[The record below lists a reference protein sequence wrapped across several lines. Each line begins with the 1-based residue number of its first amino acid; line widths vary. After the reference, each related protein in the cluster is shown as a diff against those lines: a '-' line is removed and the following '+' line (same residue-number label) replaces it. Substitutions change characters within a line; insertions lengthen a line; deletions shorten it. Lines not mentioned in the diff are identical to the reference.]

1 MREIAIITTKSVE
14 YYDDY
19 SKIVDSITDW
29 SEVSDEDYKL
39 LVHFSNKYEW
49 MVIERLDKK
58 PGFLLSSVK
67 AALDEVKLEEERQR
81 LAKEEVDR
89 KKQERLLK
97 KKAKDEAAEK
107 KLLEQLLAKHG
118 DVK

>member
-1 MREIAIITTKSVE
+1 MREIAIITTKSAE
-14 YYDDY
+14 YYDDD
-19 SKIVDSITDW
+19 SKTVDSITDW
-29 SEVSDEDYKL
+29 SEVSDEDYEL
-39 LVHFSNKYEW
+39 LVRFSNKYDW
-49 MVIERLDKK
+49 TVIERLDKK
-58 PGFLLSSVK
+58 PGFLLNSVK

-81 LAKEEVDR
+81 IAKVESDR

>member
-1 MREIAIITTKSVE
+1 MSEIAIITTKGLE

-19 SKIVDSITDW
+19 SKIVNSITDW

-39 LVHFSNKYEW
+39 LVRYSNKYDWEI
-49 MVIERLDKK
+49 IERLDKK
-58 PGFLLSSVK
+58 PRFILSSVK
-67 AALDEVKLEEERQR
+67 AASEEVKLEEERQR
-81 LAKEEVDR
+81 LAKEEADR

-97 KKAKDEAAEK
+97 KKAKDEVAEK

-118 DVK
+118 GVK

>member
-39 LVHFSNKYEW
+39 LVRFSNKYDW
-49 MVIERLDKK
+49 TVIERLDKK

-81 LAKEEVDR
+81 LDKEEADR